1 MSSFFLSWD
10 YMVYL
15 IFVTFHSISVVNPFA
30 LSKSKIIFFFSF
42 ILEFY
47 TQKMFKKSHL
57 DFSCN
62 ICNLMVSIWSM
73 LILDKSFLFFQLCWF
88 DVFRIIHLS
97 GSLSVVYTAS
107 KPCHTL
113 RLLPGKWSTNS
124 CLWIHTQWKCINSLV
139 W

>member
-1 MSSFFLSWD
+1 MSSFCYPGTIWCILYLKLFTPVLLSTHLPFLK
-10 YMVYL
+10 VKLYL
-15 IFVTFHSISVVNPFA
+15 
-30 LSKSKIIFFFSF
+30 FFLFSG
-42 ILEFY
+42 ILYPKNVEI
-47 TQKMFKKSHL
+47 SHL

-73 LILDKSFLFFQLCWF
+73 LFLDKSFLFFQLCWF
-88 DVFRIIHLS
+88 DVFRIIRLS

-107 KPCHTL
+107 KPCHAL